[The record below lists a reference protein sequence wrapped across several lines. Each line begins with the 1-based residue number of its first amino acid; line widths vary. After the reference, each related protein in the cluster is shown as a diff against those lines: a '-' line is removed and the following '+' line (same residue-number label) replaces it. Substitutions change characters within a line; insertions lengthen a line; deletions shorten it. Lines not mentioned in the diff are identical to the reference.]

1 MGALKEESETSVHQ
15 MVRFGDSEALVPVGV
30 SGGAVPLDRASFAK
44 LVENADRDGSPVTPV
59 DHLVLAVLSWSVV
72 PNSPEVDASADR
84 EAIQASLAD
93 AVQDPD
99 TRIPATHLR
108 GVMRLLGGDFAG
120 ARSDFSEVVA
130 ARPAAIG
137 TRYLLGMTLLRLGL
151 RREAREPLE
160 EVALQLPKSHR
171 ARSRLLGH
179 LAVARAGAG
188 DLEGAMGACRE
199 WWTDCRD
206 ERQWVD
212 LVVPRVLAAR
222 LAAQERRSR
231 AGARPSDRGRRGRRA
246 LPRARDDA
254 GGT

>member
-1 MGALKEESETSVHQ
+1 MA
-15 MVRFGDSEALVPVGV
+15 
-30 SGGAVPLDRASFAK
+30 
-44 LVENADRDGSPVTPV
+44 
-59 DHLVLAVLSWSVV
+59 
-72 PNSPEVDASADR
+72 
-84 EAIQASLAD
+84 
-93 AVQDPD
+93 
-99 TRIPATHLR
+99 
-108 GVMRLLGGDFAG
+108 
-120 ARSDFSEVVA
+120 
-130 ARPAAIG
+130 
-137 TRYLLGMTLLRLGL
+137 LLRLGL

-160 EVALQLPKSHR
+160 EAARQLPKSHR

-188 DLEGAMGACRE
+188 DLDGAMGACRE

-222 LAAQERRSR
+222 LLRKNGDLER
-231 AGARPSDRGRRGRRA
+231 ARDLLIEAVARRRA